1 MEKDPG
7 KGSRK
12 KDRERW
18 SQRRFRKK
26 GCVRHVHQD
35 HESAYGNGRRSALPD
50 RYVFKLAEAW
60 KNGKGYGK
68 AHHSGT
74 ENESYP
80 VNTGNTRV

>member
-1 MEKDPG
+1 MEKEPG
-7 KGSRK
+7 K

-35 HESAYGNGRRSALPD
+35 HESAYSNGRRSALPD
-50 RYVFKLAEAW
+50 RHVFELDEVRE
-60 KNGKGYGK
+60 NRKGYEK

-80 VNTGNTRV
+80 VNTGNTRL